1 MTRRSEPVSLAH
13 RENFAPDLTPMT
25 QDLHRGHVYIVD
37 PDPRTRTACAGLL
50 QSLGY
55 EIREFANG
63 RGFLDAI
70 DTGEPGCVVLEST
83 LGDMTGAE
91 VQSHLSSLGSPIA
104 VVFVT
109 RHGDVAS
116 AVASIRAGAAHY
128 LIKPVREQQLLDVVN
143 RAMRRSL
150 DNAGRARARRAIVAH
165 LASLTTRE
173 REVLAQLVEGA
184 HYDRVSDELG
194 ITKRTVEA
202 HRRRIMEKMGAR
214 SLPQL
219 IDQLAQV
226 GWLKFAGGQHSHS
239 H

>member
-1 MTRRSEPVSLAH
+1 MTSE
-13 RENFAPDLTPMT
+13 
-25 QDLHRGHVYIVD
+25 LHRGHVYIVD
-37 PDPRTRTACAGLL
+37 PDPRSRSACAVLL

-55 EIREFANG
+55 PMSEFPNG
-63 RGFLDAI
+63 RDFLDTV
-70 DTGEPGCVVLEST
+70 DPTGPGCVVLEGS
-83 LGDMTGAE
+83 LGDMSGAD
-91 VQSHLSSLGSPIA
+91 VQAQLTALGSPIS

-128 LIKPVREQQLLDVVN
+128 LLKPVREQQLLDIVN
-143 RAMRRSL
+143 RAMRRSIEES
-150 DNAGRARARRAIVAH
+150 GRARARRIIIAH
-165 LASLTTRE
+165 LALLTTRE
-173 REVLAQLVEGA
+173 REVLVQLVDGA
-184 HYDRVSDELG
+184 HYDRVSLELG

-226 GWLKFAGGQHSHS
+226 GWPRLRTTGHLHT